1 MPDLLKP
8 DMKMAVG
15 ILIGMFLVPRLM
27 TMIPRGGRSAAP
39 AA

>member
-1 MPDLLKP
+1 MPDILRP

-15 ILIGMFLVPRLM
+15 ILIGMFLVPRIM
-27 TMIPRGGRSAAP
+27 TMIPRGGRSAA